1 MAAHRHNRNDDERE
15 PSECSRWKPCRAR
28 HRGGRLVHEPGGC
41 PLRLLIGDGQLNYGT
56 ERILQTCYAYP
67 VDKDFTVTADY
78 QLVVNPAYNADRGPA
93 LIFSGHLH
101 GEF

>member
-1 MAAHRHNRNDDERE
+1 MMTKESHRNARAGNDVVLGIEADASFTS
-15 PSECSRWKPCRAR
+15 PVDA
-28 HRGGRLVHEPGGC
+28 
-41 PLRLLIGDGQLNYGT
+41 PLRLLIGDSQLNYGT
-56 ERILQTCYAYP
+56 ERILQACYAYP
-67 VDKDFTVTADY
+67 VAKDFTVTADY